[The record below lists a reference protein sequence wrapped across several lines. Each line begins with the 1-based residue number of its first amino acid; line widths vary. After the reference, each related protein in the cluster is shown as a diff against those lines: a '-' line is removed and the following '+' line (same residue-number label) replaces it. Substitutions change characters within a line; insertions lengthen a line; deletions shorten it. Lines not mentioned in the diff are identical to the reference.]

1 MGGHLIG
8 INMNNI
14 INEIDDYN
22 SEYFFNKEYELEE
35 YNSILDTFDSSMREE
50 EKDSAYNIFI
60 LEQAISTIHDI
71 EHQVA
76 DMSVHAENACRS
88 IEKFIEI
95 YTEKCK
101 D

>member
-1 MGGHLIG
+1 
-8 INMNNI
+8 MNNI
-14 INEIDDYN
+14 LTEIDDYN
-22 SEYFFNKEYELEE
+22 GEYFFNKEYELEE
-35 YNSILDTFDSSMREE
+35 YTSILDTFESPVNEE

-71 EHQVA
+71 ENQVI
-76 DMSVHAENACRS
+76 DMGVHAESTCKA